1 MKSTKEIFKMP
12 KAVTVMGR
20 SSSITNSFVNGI
32 VPVVE
37 PNDEEIYTAIKI
49 LEENPEDMRC
59 IYCGNPM
66 TEWDH
71 LFPLV
76 KDKRPTGYITE
87 IRSLVPA
94 CGKCNQSKGNSDW
107 KEWMTGN
114 ALQSPKTR
122 KESNLDPRIVLIEKY
137 IEWGNPKR
145 KHYIFSE
152 IIDNDLWE
160 KYWGNR
166 ENIIAAMEESEVT
179 MKKIKKILEEKIVDN
194 DE

>member
-1 MKSTKEIFKMP
+1 MKLTKKIFKMP

-37 PNDEEIYTAIKI
+37 PNDDEIYTAIKI

-76 KDKRPTGYITE
+76 EDRRSTGYISE
-87 IRSLVPA
+87 IRNLVPA

-107 KEWMTGN
+107 KEWMIGD
-114 ALQSPKTR
+114 APQSPKTR
-122 KESNLDPRIVLIEKY
+122 NIPDLDHRIGLIEKY
-137 IEWGNPKR
+137 IEWGNPKF
-145 KHYIFSE
+145 YDFSK

-160 KYWGNR
+160 KHWGNC
-166 ENIIAAMEESEVT
+166 ENIIAAMKESEDT
-179 MKKIKKILEEKIVDN
+179 MKEIKKILEEEIVGSDK
-194 DE
+194 